1 MINCKKHMK
10 SCKARSLPRGYYES
24 SKKKGS
30 GHMQCSRRC
39 LTGLAAIPA
48 QAFAGSDTLQ
58 AWVPP
63 CACKTPIQ
71 YDPRK
76 DKGEICM
83 SKQTAIMD
91 GNQAAAYISYAFT
104 EVAGIF
110 PITPSSPM
118 AEYVDEW
125 AANGKKNLFG
135 QPVNVV
141 EMQSE
146 GGAAG
151 TVHGSLQSGA
161 LTTTYTASQGL
172 LLMIPNMYKIAGE
185 MLPGVFHVSARTL
198 SAHALSIFG
207 DHSDVMSVRNTGFSL
222 LASSSPQEVMDLGAV
237 AHLSAI
243 HCRMP
248 VLHFFDGFRTSHE
261 IQKIEAL
268 DYEDLR
274 PLVDMDA
281 LKAFRKHSLNPEHPS
296 TRGTTVNPD
305 IFFQCREACNE
316 KVAAIPAA
324 VEHYMQEIN
333 KLTGRNYH
341 LYDYYGAADAD
352 RIIIVM
358 GSVAETAKET
368 IDYLMAQGEKVG
380 MINVHLYR
388 PFSADHFLAAV
399 PVTCKR
405 IAVLDRTK
413 EPGAMGEP
421 LYQDICSIYKEK
433 GIPMQIVGGRYGL
446 SSKDTIPGQ
455 ILSVYE
461 NLKAET
467 PKNNFTIGIVD
478 DVTFT
483 SLPLTQEIDTSPEGQ
498 TSAEFWG
505 MGSDGT
511 VGANKNSIKIIG
523 HATDLYCQ
531 AYFVYDSKKSGGLTQ
546 SHLRFGKNPIRSPYL
561 ISSADFV
568 ACHNPSYVRQYD
580 MVKNLKDGGVFL
592 LNCQWDMQGLEENL
606 PASMKRALAAK
617 HARFYTIN
625 AIDIARNLG
634 LGNRTNTILQASFFK
649 LSGVIPIDQAVTE
662 MKDAIYKSYFK
673 KKGQAVVDMNNASI
687 DHGLNELVEIQIPES
702 WATAEDAP
710 KEDNSPDFIKEVVS
724 VMNRQEGDVLPVST
738 MVKYGLEDGTWPAG
752 TSQYEKRGAAVE
764 VPEWDMAKCVQC
776 NMCSYVCPHA
786 AIRPILVTK
795 EEKDASPA
803 GFETKKALGAGLDKY
818 EYRLQVSPYDC
829 TGCGSCVN
837 CCPAKEK
844 ALVMKP
850 LATQLAEGNNWNYAV
865 NKVEIKKDAVNDKSI
880 KNSQF
885 AKPYFEFSGA
895 CAGCGETP
903 YIKLVTQLFGDRMYV
918 ANASGC
924 SSAYGGSTPSS
935 PYCTDKNGHGPAW
948 AMSLF
953 EDNAEYAFGYLLGQ
967 EAVKHELVDKVHTL
981 AERGVAR
988 EACEAYLEK
997 GNDAS
1002 VSREVSDALLAAIA
1016 DDNSEEAAFIRQ
1028 NEEFLTKKSV
1038 WAFGGDGWA
1047 YDIGYGG
1054 LDHVLASGKD
1064 INILVLDTE
1073 VYSNTGGQASKA
1085 TATGAVAKFFAGG
1098 KQTKKKDLG
1107 LMAMSYGYVYVAQ
1120 VAMGADPAQTL
1131 KAIREAEAYD
1141 GPSIIICYCPCI
1153 EHGMKCGMGLSQKAQ
1168 KDAVEA
1174 GYWHLYRYNPDLK
1187 DEGKNPF
1194 ILDSKQPTGD
1204 FQKYL
1209 LGQNRYASLKLSFPD
1224 KADALYAKAEQD
1236 AKERLAS
1243 YENLAN
1249 Q

>member
-1 MINCKKHMK
+1 
-10 SCKARSLPRGYYES
+10 
-24 SKKKGS
+24 
-30 GHMQCSRRC
+30 
-39 LTGLAAIPA
+39 
-48 QAFAGSDTLQ
+48 
-58 AWVPP
+58 
-63 CACKTPIQ
+63 
-71 YDPRK
+71 
-76 DKGEICM
+76 M
-83 SKQTAIMD
+83 SKSTAIMD

-118 AEYVDEW
+118 AEHVDEW

-135 QPVNVV
+135 QPVQVV

-185 MLPGVFHVSARTL
+185 MLPSVFHVSARTL

-237 AHLSAI
+237 SHLAAI

-261 IQKIEAL
+261 IQKIEAI
-268 DYEDLR
+268 DYEALR

-281 LKAFRKHSLNPEHPS
+281 LRAFRKHSLNPEHPA

-316 KVAAIPAA
+316 KVAQIPAA
-324 VEHYMQEIN
+324 VEHYMQEIS
-333 KLTGRNYH
+333 KITGRSYH
-341 LYDYYGAADAD
+341 LYDYYGAPDAD
-352 RIIIVM
+352 RVIIVM

-368 IDYLMAQGEKVG
+368 VDYLTAQGEKVG
-380 MINVHLYR
+380 LINVHLYR
-388 PFSADHFLAAV
+388 PFSAEHFLAAV
-399 PVTCKR
+399 PATCKR

-433 GIPMQIVGGRYGL
+433 GIPMDIIGGRYGL
-446 SSKDTIPGQ
+446 SSKDTTPGQ

-461 NLKAET
+461 NLAAEA
-467 PKNNFTIGIVD
+467 PKNGFTIGIVD
-478 DVTFT
+478 DVTMT
-483 SLPLTQEIDTSPEGQ
+483 SLPLTREINTAPAGQ

-546 SHLRFGKNPIRSPYL
+546 SHLRFGKEPIRSPYL

-568 ACHNPSYVRQYD
+568 ACHNPSYVHQYD
-580 MVKNLKDGGVFL
+580 MVKNLKDGGTFL
-592 LNCQWDMQGLEENL
+592 LNCQWDMDGLEHNL
-606 PASMKRALAAK
+606 PASMKRSLAAK
-617 HARFYTIN
+617 HAKFYTIN
-625 AIDIARNLG
+625 AIDIARGLG
-634 LGNRTNTILQASFFK
+634 LGNRTNTILQAAFFK
-649 LSGVIPIDQAVTE
+649 LAAVIPVDQAVAE
-662 MKDAIYKSYFK
+662 MKEAIYKSYFK

-687 DHGLNELVEIQIPES
+687 DHGLNELVEIAIPEN
-702 WATAEDAP
+702 WLTAEDAAVENNAP
-710 KEDNSPDFIKEVVS
+710 AFIKEVVS
-724 VMNRQEGDVLPVST
+724 VMNRQEGDVLPVSMMT
-738 MVKYGLEDGTWPAG
+738 KYGLEDGTWPAG
-752 TSQYEKRGAAVE
+752 TSKYEKRGAAVE
-764 VPEWDMAKCVQC
+764 VPEWNMDACIQC
-776 NMCSYVCPHA
+776 NQCSLVCPHA
-786 AIRPILVTK
+786 AIRPILVDKTEKAAAPDGFATK
-795 EEKDASPA
+795 
-803 GFETKKALGAGLDKY
+803 TALGAGLDQY
-818 EYRLQVSPYDC
+818 QFRLQVSPYDC

-837 CCPAKEK
+837 VCPAKEK

-850 LATQLAEGNNWNYAV
+850 LATQLGEGINWTYAV
-865 NKVEIKKDAVNDKSI
+865 DKVEIKKDAVSAKSV
-880 KNSQF
+880 KTSQF

-903 YIKLVTQLFGDRMYV
+903 YIKLVTQLFGERMYI

-953 EDNAEYAFGYLLGQ
+953 EDNAEYAYGYLLGQ
-967 EAVKHELVDKVHTL
+967 DAVRLQL
-981 AERGVAR
+981 AQAVQALSERGTAKD
-988 EACEAYLEK
+988 ACEAYLEK
-997 GNDAS
+997 GNDAAE
-1002 VSREVSDALLAAIA
+1002 SRAVSDALLAALA
-1016 DDNSEEAAFIRQ
+1016 SDASDEAAFIRQ

-1054 LDHVLASGKD
+1054 LDHVLASGKN
-1064 INILVLDTE
+1064 INVLVLDTE
-1073 VYSNTGGQASKA
+1073 VYSNTGGQASKS
-1085 TATGAVAKFFAGG
+1085 TAAAAIAKFAAGG
-1098 KQTKKKDLG
+1098 KATKKKDLG

-1120 VAMGADPAQTL
+1120 IAMGADPAQTL

-1141 GPSIIICYCPCI
+1141 GPSLIIAYSPCI
-1153 EHGMKCGMGLSQKAQ
+1153 EHGMKCGMGLSQAEQKKAV
-1168 KDAVEA
+1168 DA
-1174 GYWHLYRYNPDLK
+1174 GYWHLYRYNPERK
-1187 DEGKNPF
+1187 DEGQNPF
-1194 ILDSKQPTGD
+1194 SLDSKEPTGD
-1204 FQKYL
+1204 FQKFL

-1224 KADALYAKAEQD
+1224 KAEELYAKAEQD

-1243 YENLAN
+1243 YQNLTR
-1249 Q
+1249 